1 MFSKVFVAFV
11 GNGWQWG
18 LDPRSDGVLDLLS
31 VNNIGTVD
39 LSSLMILI

>member
-11 GNGWQWG
+11 GNGRHWG
-18 LDPRSDGVLDLLS
+18 LDPQSDVVLDLQS
-31 VNNIGTVD
+31 VNHIGTVD